1 MFVCFTKLTKML
13 LKNCFGITVFFNALF
28 VIHAT
33 QQEKD
38 GAYLFTSPRT
48 LKIGSNNQLQLLRF
62 GCQNEDILK
71 VKLFYKENYNSN
83 ETLLQE
89 IDYQL
94 EKNRKDTFLSFFVNS
109 FDDEDAYDGRLQIN
123 GTLCGKPFSGSDRV
137 LFSNSEES
145 IIIIQTDKPL
155 YKPGQDVTFRVLKLD
170 QNVKPSNRA
179 NDVSIAKSNYLK
191 KVLLENVMYLKNIDE
206 N

>member
-1 MFVCFTKLTKML
+1 MFLCCYSKKTKML
-13 LKNCFGITVFFNALF
+13 LKNCFGIAVLFNALF
-28 VIHAT
+28 VTHAT

-48 LKIGSNNQLQLLRF
+48 LKIGSSNQLQLFRF
-62 GCQNEDILK
+62 GCQDQAILK
-71 VKLFYKENYNSN
+71 VKLFYKKNYDSN

-89 IDYQL
+89 MDYQL
-94 EKNRKDTFLSFFVNS
+94 EKNKKDTFLSFFVNS
-109 FDDEDAYDGRLQIN
+109 FDDDYAYDGRLQIN

-137 LFSNSEES
+137 QFSNSKES

-170 QNVKPSNRA
+170 QNLKPSNRA
-179 NDVSIAKSNYLK
+179 NDVSIAKSS
-191 KVLLENVMYLKNIDE
+191 KNIYV
-206 N
+206 